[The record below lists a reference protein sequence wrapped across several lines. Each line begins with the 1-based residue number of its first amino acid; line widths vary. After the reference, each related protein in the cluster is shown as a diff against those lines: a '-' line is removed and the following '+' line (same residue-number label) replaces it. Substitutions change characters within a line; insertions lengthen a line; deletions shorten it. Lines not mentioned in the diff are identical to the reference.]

1 MSEQGS
7 NEQAG
12 GQVTLQKIYVKD
24 LSFESPNA
32 PQIFSQDLK
41 PKTQLNLRSGHREL
55 ENETYEVVLTVT
67 VEAKAEETTVFLI
80 EIEQAGLFRLAGITE
95 EHRSIL
101 LGSFCPGVLYPYVR
115 EAVANIV
122 QRGGFPEFL
131 LQPIDFDG
139 LYAQSR
145 QEAGA
150 TPPAEQQN

>member
-32 PQIFSQDLK
+32 PQVFAQDLK

-55 ENETYEVVLTVT
+55 DSGTFEVVLTVT
-67 VEAKAEETTVFLI
+67 VEAKAEEKTVFLM
-80 EIEQAGLFRLAGITE
+80 EIQQAGLFGLAGVSE
-95 EHRSIL
+95 ENRALL

-115 EAVANIV
+115 EAVASVV

-145 QEAGA
+145 QEEAA
-150 TPPAEQQN
+150 TPPTRQQN

>member
-7 NEQAG
+7 SEQAG

-32 PQIFSQDLK
+32 PQIFAQELK

-55 ENETYEVVLTVT
+55 DDDTYEVVLTVT
-67 VEAKAEETTVFLI
+67 VEAKAEEKTVFLI
-80 EIEQAGLFRLAGITE
+80 EIQQAGLFRLAGISE

-115 EAVANIV
+115 EAVANVV

-145 QEAGA
+145 QEAGG
-150 TPPAEQQN
+150 TPAEQQN

>member
-7 NEQAG
+7 NEQTGA
-12 GQVTLQKIYVKD
+12 QVGLQKIYMKD

-32 PQIFSQDLK
+32 PQVFATDLK
-41 PKTQLNLRSGHREL
+41 PTTQLNLRSGHREL

-67 VEAKAEETTVFLI
+67 VEAKAEEKTVFLI
-80 EIEQAGLFRLAGITE
+80 EIAQAGLFRLAGINDE
-95 EHRSIL
+95 QRAVL

-115 EAVANIV
+115 EAVANVV

-145 QEAGA
+145 KEGGA
-150 TPPAEQQN
+150 PPAEQQN

>member
-1 MSEQGS
+1 MSEQAG
-7 NEQAG
+7 NEQTGA
-12 GQVTLQKIYVKD
+12 QVALQKIYVKD

-32 PQIFSQDLK
+32 PQIFTEDLK

-55 ENETYEVVLTVT
+55 DKDNYEVVLTVT
-67 VEAKAEETTVFLI
+67 VEAKVEDKTVFLI
-80 EIEQAGLFRLAGITE
+80 EVQQAGLFRLSGVGD
-95 EHRSIL
+95 EHRAIL

-115 EAVANIV
+115 EAVANVV

-131 LQPIDFDG
+131 LQPIDFDS

-145 QEAGA
+145 QEAE